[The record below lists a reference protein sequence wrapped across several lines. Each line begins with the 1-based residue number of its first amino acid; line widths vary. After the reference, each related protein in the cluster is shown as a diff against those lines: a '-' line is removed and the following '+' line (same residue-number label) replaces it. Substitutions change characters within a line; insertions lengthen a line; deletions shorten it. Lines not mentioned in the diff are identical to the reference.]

1 MLATN
6 QMLWIKWSK
15 QKVTVTKYFIYSIF
29 FNIMNIKLI
38 YNNYNTLSGWLM
50 NDKKLKDINETRIF
64 IRNQQYLQEYLQDS
78 A

>member
-1 MLATN
+1 
-6 QMLWIKWSK
+6 
-15 QKVTVTKYFIYSIF
+15 
-29 FNIMNIKLI
+29 MNIKLI